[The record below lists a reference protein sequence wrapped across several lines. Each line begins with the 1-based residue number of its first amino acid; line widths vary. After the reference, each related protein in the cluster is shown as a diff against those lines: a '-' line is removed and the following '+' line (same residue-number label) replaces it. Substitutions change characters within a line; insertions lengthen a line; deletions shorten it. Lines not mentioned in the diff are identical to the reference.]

1 MVRDTQFHW
10 TSPDAGRMWR
20 KAVDV
25 TAPEASSPRVRAAH
39 DEGLLDADL
48 TAVLRT
54 FRDAGMVIIEN
65 MYDVDRLATLRSSYD
80 DLLTRER
87 AECAPDRPNGSP
99 RVQPTDGQNHIQM
112 QMPLVP
118 PFSDVD
124 VVAHPVVAQVLLAVL
139 GTDYR
144 CSLYNSNTALP
155 GSTPQRVHRDA
166 GPVFGSGL
174 GVPTPTTGV
183 VLNIPLCDFT
193 EENGSTEV
201 WPGSHLIVDHPDD
214 AGTELTDRARAL
226 ASARFNIP
234 VGAIALRDLRLWHR
248 GMPNQ
253 SGGARTMLAI
263 VYQRSWLGWRSR
275 ALRVPA
281 QTWRAWPPHVQT
293 IFAAAPVDDEPPE
306 SVQDHRR

>member
-1 MVRDTQFHW
+1 MN
-10 TSPDAGRMWR
+10 
-20 KAVDV
+20 V
-25 TAPEASSPRVRAAH
+25 TTPEVSSPGAEAH
-39 DEGLLDADL
+39 GEGLLDDARL
-48 TAVLRT
+48 SATLRT
-54 FRDAGMVIIEN
+54 FRDSGMVIIRN
-65 MYDVDRLATLRSSYD
+65 AYDADRIATLRASYD
-80 DLLTRER
+80 DLLAQER
-87 AECAPDRPNGSP
+87 AAPNGS
-99 RVQPTDGQNHIQM
+99 RSVQPTDGQNHIQM

-118 PFSDVD
+118 PFADVD
-124 VVAHPVVAQVLLAVL
+124 VVAHPVVAQVLAAVL

-144 CSLYNSNTALP
+144 CCLYNSNTAFP
-155 GSTPQRVHRDA
+155 GSTHQQVHRDA

-214 AGTELTDRARAL
+214 AGAELTDRARAL

-248 GMPNQ
+248 GTPNQ
-253 SGGARTMLAI
+253 SDGARTMVAI
-263 VYQRSWLGWRSR
+263 VYQRSWLGWRSP

-281 QTWRAWPPHVQT
+281 QTWRAWPSHVQT
-293 IFAAAPVDDEPPE
+293 VFAAAPVDD
-306 SVQDHRR
+306 